1 MHTSAFGDGE
11 FTFAFQPIVDIA
23 TGEVFSYE
31 ALIRGPQQEP
41 ARFILDRIAPEE
53 MLAFDRSARN
63 RAIALANQ
71 LGVRCHLNLNY
82 LPQVQ
87 DSPSVSILMMM
98 AEAERYDFPVERL
111 ILEITESGAI
121 GNQALFAELVNR
133 HRASGLKIAI
143 DDFGA
148 GYSGLNLLVDLQP
161 DQIKLDMKL
170 VRGIES
176 HGPRQAVVR
185 AIRQACDD
193 LGIDLVAEG
202 VETEQEFA
210 WLAHEE
216 IRLFQ
221 GYLFAKPAFEALPPF
236 TIPARVQCDF

>member
-221 GYLFAKPAFEALPPF
+221 GYLFAKPAFEALPPVH
-236 TIPARVQCDF
+236 IPVRA